1 MADVPVTSETRS
13 ELSRTTAPDIEAFPG
28 TPVCAFAD
36 ASGNTD
42 LETDKPGAT
51 RFFVLTAVVVRGD
64 RCDALRRAADG
75 IRARYFGPGEMKSS
89 SVGSDDK
96 RRYKIIAELA
106 ELDFKFVTLIV
117 DKARLSRDSGL
128 AYKGSFIKFLHDVL
142 FGRLYEAHPDLKL
155 TADEHGSPAFMA
167 SFEKYV
173 RDRRP
178 ADLFRR
184 PGFAF
189 APSHSEPLLQIAD
202 MISGTVLRLHE
213 SESPATVAE
222 PLRALLR
229 LRGAAFIEWPP
240 AIRTVAPLAGA
251 SEHDAAVRAFCLS
264 LVTEF
269 ITKHVDGADDEVAAQ
284 VATLRFLLFHF
295 NAVSEAEFVST
306 ARLRS
311 ALEDVGL
318 NPPSEQAMR
327 ARVIARLRDHGVIVA
342 SSSRGYKIPASVAD
356 LIAFVERT
364 DRTVYPMVHR
374 LQRARERISVL
385 TGGELDILRDDRFEY
400 LRTILDAPLAQ
411 RAPSPEDEEPLG

>member
-1 MADVPVTSETRS
+1 
-13 ELSRTTAPDIEAFPG
+13 
-28 TPVCAFAD
+28 VCAFAD

-42 LETDKPGAT
+42 LEAEKDGAT
-51 RFFVLTAVVVRGD
+51 RFFVLTAVLTTGD
-64 RCDALRRAADG
+64 AVDALRGAADQV
-75 IRARYFGPGEMKSS
+75 RARYFGRGEMKSS
-89 SVGSDDK
+89 SIGGDDK
-96 RRYKIIAELA
+96 RRYKVIADLA

-117 DKARLSRDSGL
+117 DKTGVSRDSGL

-142 FGRLYEAHPDLKL
+142 FGRLYEAYPDLKL
-155 TADEHGSPAFMA
+155 TADEHGSPEFMA
-167 SFEKYV
+167 SFEEYV

-189 APSHSEPLLQIAD
+189 APSHSEPLLQVAD
-202 MISGTVLRLHE
+202 VISGTVLRLHE
-213 SESPATVAE
+213 SESRATVAE

-229 LRGAAFIEWPP
+229 LRAAAFIEWPP

-264 LVTEF
+264 LVTDF
-269 ITKHVDGADDEVAAQ
+269 ITKHVDAADEDVAAQ
-284 VATLRFLLFHF
+284 AATLRFLLFHF
-295 NAVSEAEFVST
+295 SAVSEAEFVST
-306 ARLRS
+306 ARLRG

-342 SSSRGYKIPASVAD
+342 SSHRGYKIPASVAD
-356 LIAFVERT
+356 LMAFVDRT

-385 TGGELDILRDDRFEY
+385 TGGELDILTDDRFEY
-400 LRTILDAPLAQ
+400 LRTILDTPLAQ
-411 RAPSPEDEEPLG
+411 RASSAGDEDETLGSP